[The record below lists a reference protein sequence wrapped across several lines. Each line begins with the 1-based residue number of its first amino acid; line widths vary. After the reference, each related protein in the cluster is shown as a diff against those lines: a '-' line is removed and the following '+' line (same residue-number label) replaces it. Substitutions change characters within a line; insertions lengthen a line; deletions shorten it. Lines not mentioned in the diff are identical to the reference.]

1 MELRKLISGTQHRA
15 KYRLVAAAHP
25 DGPPP
30 KKGAPPKK
38 ETIKPTRTDLRLSRA
53 FERAKAKHGNIT
65 AATAQVMADE
75 KVSKDMV
82 GRARASVRK
91 YTEFVEVLKAAR
103 RDANKRAD
111 AALAKLRLD
120 SEGK

>member
-30 KKGAPPKK
+30 KRGAPRKK
-38 ETIKPTRTDLRLSRA
+38 ATVKPTPTDLRLSRA
-53 FERAKAKHGNIT
+53 FERAKAMHGNIT
-65 AATAQVMADE
+65 AATAQVMTDE

-82 GRARASVRK
+82 DRARSSVRK
-91 YTEFVEVLKAAR
+91 YTEFVESLKEAR
-103 RDANKRAD
+103 REANRRAD
-111 AALAKLRLD
+111 TALVKLRLD
-120 SEGK
+120 TDEI

>member
-1 MELRKLISGTQHRA
+1 M
-15 KYRLVAAAHP
+15 
-25 DGPPP
+25 
-30 KKGAPPKK
+30 
-38 ETIKPTRTDLRLSRA
+38 
-53 FERAKAKHGNIT
+53 HGNIT
-65 AATAQVMADE
+65 AATAQVMTDE

-82 GRARASVRK
+82 DRARASVRK
-91 YTEFVEVLKAAR
+91 YTEFVEDLKAAR